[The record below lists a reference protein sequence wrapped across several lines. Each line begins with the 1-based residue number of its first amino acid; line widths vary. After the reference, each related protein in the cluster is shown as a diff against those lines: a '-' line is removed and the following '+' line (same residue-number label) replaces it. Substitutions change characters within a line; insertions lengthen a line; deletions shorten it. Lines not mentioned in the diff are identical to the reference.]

1 VRRSAVLIEL
11 VLVALLVSACGGDGS
26 SSGSGSPSTSGSA
39 SASAGDTGA
48 EPGKSAGAASGPEAA
63 WAKEVEGVMRHFE
76 NTSYESVEGIHTS
89 TSQPVL
95 EPTYAAYADELA
107 ELGRQLE
114 ATDPPAA
121 CMKVRER
128 MGKLSRKVSD
138 LMGVLGDKAAL
149 SREEYFALVYQ
160 QRYKFAR
167 VGRRLTNLTINP
179 HC

>member
-1 VRRSAVLIEL
+1 VRRSAVLIAL
-11 VLVALLVSACGGDGS
+11 ALVALLVSACGGGS
-26 SSGSGSPSTSGSA
+26 SSNSSTGQSSTSDSA
-39 SASAGDTGA
+39 PGGA
-48 EPGKSAGAASGPEAA
+48 EPGKSAGAVSGPEAA
-63 WAKEVEGVMRHFE
+63 WAKEVEGVMRQFE

-95 EPTYAAYADELA
+95 EPTYAEYADELA
-107 ELGRQLE
+107 KLGKQLE

-121 CMKVRER
+121 CMEVRQK

-138 LMGVLGDKAAL
+138 LMGVLGDKADL

>member
-1 VRRSAVLIEL
+1 LRRTALVIAL
-11 VLVALLVSACGGDGS
+11 VLAALSVSACGGGGS
-26 SSGSGSPSTSGSA
+26 SSGTSSGESSTSPSA
-39 SASAGDTGA
+39 AGGGGA
-48 EPGKSAGAASGPEAA
+48 ATASGPEAA

-95 EPTYAAYADELA
+95 EPTYATYADELDQ
-107 ELGRQLE
+107 LGKALD

-121 CMKVRER
+121 CMEAWEK
-128 MGKLSRKVSD
+128 MGKLARKVSD
-138 LMGVLGDKAAL
+138 LMGVLGDKADL
-149 SREEYFALVYQ
+149 SRDEYFALVYQ

-167 VGRRLTNLTINP
+167 VGRQLTTLTISP